1 MNSNTNPDRVAT
13 RGGSTPPPGAK
24 NCRKAKNKIE
34 CRFTMPVVIIAG
46 VGRGV
51 YMPDSPHAVI
61 TKITRLS
68 DGWIK
73 VNYVNRKTYW
83 KGKKITRRK
92 V

>member
-1 MNSNTNPDRVAT
+1 
-13 RGGSTPPPGAK
+13 
-24 NCRKAKNKIE
+24 
-34 CRFTMPVVIIAG
+34 MPVYYASSDYS
-46 VGRGV
+46 RSW
-51 YMPDSPHAVI
+51 PRCLSARFPHAVI

-92 V
+92 AQNNKNHATNKIQRQTPR